1 LKGII
6 IMQNMNN
13 YILLK
18 EENGKTIEVAILH
31 APSYDIADAAMH
43 QAVDVMDWDKYAVDE
58 LRESLT
64 TVLPEYTIMGDLG
77 GVAYIDGQIVTYKNL
92 VA

>member
-1 LKGII
+1 MK
-6 IMQNMNN
+6 NMNN
-13 YILLK
+13 YLLLK

-58 LRESLT
+58 LREPSA
-64 TVLPEYTIMGDLG
+64 TVLPEYTITGDCG
-77 GVAYIDGQIVTYKNL
+77 GVAYIDGVMVTYENL
-92 VA
+92 VV

>member
-1 LKGII
+1 
-6 IMQNMNN
+6 MQNMNN

-31 APSYDIADAAMH
+31 APSYDIADAVMH

>member
-1 LKGII
+1 MK
-6 IMQNMNN
+6 NMNN

-58 LRESLT
+58 LREGSAT
-64 TVLPEYTIMGDLG
+64 NLPEYTVTGDAG
-77 GVAYIDGQIVTYKNL
+77 GVAYIDGQMVNFENL
-92 VA
+92 VV

>member
-1 LKGII
+1 MSNTI
-6 IMQNMNN
+6 MNN

-31 APSYDIADAAMH
+31 APTYDIADAAMH

-58 LRESLT
+58 LRESPA
-64 TVLPEYTIMGDLG
+64 TVLPEYTITGDLG
-77 GVAYIDGQIVTYKNL
+77 GVAYIDGVMVTYENL
-92 VA
+92 VV